1 MAITAAELELYRNI
15 LEDTLLGDVCTI
27 QTREWTADD
36 MGGGSYTWASAAT
49 AVPCRLVPVGLTSR
63 EEISGGKI
71 TVHDAFEL
79 HIHWDRDLDEAMR
92 VIISNG
98 DVFEIAHVDDQH
110 TERLTRSANVVRVG

>member
-1 MAITAAELELYRNI
+1 MAITSAELELYRNI

-27 QTREWTADD
+27 QTRTWTADD
-36 MGGGSYTWASAAT
+36 MGGGTWTYANAAT

-79 HIHWDRDLDEAMR
+79 HIHWDRDLDETMR
-92 VIISNG
+92 VIIGS
-98 DVFEIAHVDDQH
+98 DTYEIAHVDDQH